1 MMDNKTRRSPSG
13 SPARDRTDQHSSVA
27 MMESGV
33 PSAKS
38 VRKST
43 VLVVDDHPVVC
54 RGLIQLISEQDDM
67 EVCGESDSRV
77 EALQLVKQR
86 RPDLVVVDI
95 SLKDGSGIDL
105 IFEIREWNPQARV
118 LVTSIHDE
126 SLYADRA
133 LRAGAMGYVQK
144 QESAATLI
152 EAIRTVASGRM
163 YLSHRMTERLVIY
176 ALGNN
181 DQNQA
186 SPIDNLSN
194 RELEVFEL
202 LGHGLTSSEIAE
214 RMSLK
219 QKTVETYREKIKQK
233 LQLQNGNQLIQHAVM
248 RVLQRG
254 TEH

>member
-1 MMDNKTRRSPSG
+1 MERKHRKTE
-13 SPARDRTDQHSSVA
+13 SSDYVRNDEAAAAVA
-27 MMESGV
+27 TVAVSSRERGTL
-33 PSAKS
+33 
-38 VRKST
+38 RKAQ
-43 VLVVDDHPVVC
+43 VVIVDDHPVVC
-54 RGLIQLISEQDDM
+54 RGLIQLISEQSDL
-67 EVCGESDSRV
+67 EVCGEADSRAD
-77 EALQLVKQR
+77 ALKLVRQK
-86 RPDLVVVDI
+86 RPDLIVVDI

-118 LVTSIHDE
+118 LVASIHDE

-144 QESAATLI
+144 QEPAAVLI
-152 EAIRTVASGRM
+152 EAMRTVLSGRI
-163 YLSHRMTERLVIY
+163 YLSPRMTERLVIY

-181 DQNQA
+181 EQKQA
-186 SPIDNLSN
+186 SPLDNLSN

-202 LGHGLTSSEIAE
+202 LGHGLTSAEIAE
-214 RMSLK
+214 RMRLK

-254 TEH
+254 AVP